1 MGVQVLDTTLQS
13 GEEVIPKP
21 EITGERA
28 AAKARN
34 YLCKYVGISFG
45 AEEPKLLQLDRL
57 IWQVTVFFKLPYM
70 QPYPVAFLDV
80 DAITGDVNQFSDEE
94 IEIYLSRARAY
105 AKVNP
110 SSAAPR
116 G

>member
-1 MGVQVLDTTLQS
+1 MSVQVLDTTLQS
-13 GEEVIPKP
+13 REKVIPTP

-45 AEEPKLLQLDRL
+45 AGDPKLLQLDRL
-57 IWQVTVFFKLPYM
+57 TWQVTVYFKLPYM
-70 QPYPVAFLDV
+70 QPYPVAFLDI
-80 DAITGDVNQFSDEE
+80 DATTGDIIQFSDEE
-94 IEIYLSRARAY
+94 IEIHLSRARAY

-110 SSAAPR
+110 SSTAR
-116 G
+116 RS